1 MLRYHTTAVIQSQQS
16 FDIVMY
22 ALNIHFE
29 KMTIPIVQCLSD
41 VEYFITYVQAADVFS
56 YLNLENYWH
65 KDSS

>member
-41 VEYFITYVQAADVFS
+41 VEYSLVTSI
-56 YLNLENYWH
+56 LENYWH

>member
-41 VEYFITYVQAADVFS
+41 VEYFITYAQTA
-56 YLNLENYWH
+56 
-65 KDSS
+65 

>member
-29 KMTIPIVQCLSD
+29 KMTIPIVRD